1 MKHFGLIGRVLG
13 HSFSPAIHALIAD
26 YEYRLYELEPERLDE
41 FLRETDCDGFNVTIP
56 YKLDAMRSCAEL
68 SDRARAIGCV
78 NTLTRRPDGK
88 WRGDNTDWDGFLAL
102 LGSDAETLRGRPALV
117 LGSGGASRTVC
128 AALKHCGIPF
138 TVISRNGADNYG
150 NLERHADAELIVNTT
165 PVGMYPH
172 NGESPVDLRIFP
184 KCRLVLDVI
193 YNPART
199 ALMLQADGLGIPARG
214 GLLMLAGQ
222 GVRAAELFLDRELPA
237 GLAAEIAEKIA
248 RSTKNIALIGLPG
261 CGKST
266 TARALSRL
274 TGRPV
279 YDIDAMIEERSGKK
293 IPHIFAESG
302 EDAFRQLETEALA
315 EASRQSGAI
324 IACGGGVVTR
334 PRNLPLLR
342 QNSVTVFLDRE
353 GDLPVAGRPLSQGRG
368 LAALKAE
375 RLPLYRAWAERTVR
389 SGATARET
397 AAKIKEALSL

>member
-1 MKHFGLIGRVLG
+1 MKRFGLIGRVLG
-13 HSFSPAIHALIAD
+13 HSFSPAIHAMIAP
-26 YEYRLYELEPERLDE
+26 YEYKLYELEPERLDA

-68 SDRARAIGCV
+68 SERAHAIGCV
-78 NTLTRRPDGK
+78 NTLTRRSDGK

-128 AALKHCGIPF
+128 AALKNCGIPF
-138 TVISRNGADNYG
+138 TVISRNGTDNYG
-150 NLERHADAELIVNTT
+150 NLKRHADAELIVNTT

-172 NGESPVDLRIFP
+172 NGESPVDLRKFP

-199 ALMLQADGLGIPARG
+199 ALMLQADGLDIPARG

-266 TARALSRL
+266 TARALGRL
-274 TGRPV
+274 TGRSV

-293 IPHIFAESG
+293 IPLIFAESG
-302 EDAFRQLETEALA
+302 EEAFRQLETEALA

-342 QNSVTVFLDRE
+342 QNSITVFLDRE

-368 LAALKAE
+368 LAALKTE

-389 SGATARET
+389 SGANARET